1 MCFQRPRFCAAFL
14 FGSCQMNN
22 IEYRLATSDD
32 LNGISA
38 LLMQSYP
45 VLLRH
50 DYSAETLSAVL
61 PIITRAR
68 PELAASG
75 TYWLAVI
82 GDQIVGAGGWTQ
94 SAPTGI
100 GSAPNV
106 GHVRHLATHPDMV
119 RRGVARGLMMRAM
132 AQARAGAI
140 LHLECLSTRTAVPFY
155 AALGFRVVGPAD
167 VMLAGG
173 TKMPS
178 VQMQCDL

>member
-1 MCFQRPRFCAAFL
+1 MD
-14 FGSCQMNN
+14 N
-22 IEYRLATSDD
+22 IEYRLATPDD

-50 DYSAETLSAVL
+50 DYPAETLAAVL

-68 PELAASG
+68 PELAASA
-75 TYWLAVI
+75 TYWLAVSE
-82 GDQIVGAGGWTQ
+82 GEIVGAGGWTQ

-119 RRGVARGLMMRAM
+119 RRGIARGLMMRAM

-140 LHLECLSTRTAVPFY
+140 VHLECLSTLTAVPFY
-155 AALGFRVVGPAD
+155 AALGFRLVGPIEVAL
-167 VMLAGG
+167 MGG
-173 TKMPS
+173 TKLPS
-178 VQMQCDL
+178 VQMLCDLQ